1 MDATQV
7 CLTDDCDRPVD
18 FRGMCEMHYRREL
31 RAGRIERVVRT
42 VAPCAIDGCEKS
54 SRRKGWCHT
63 HYMRWREHGHVED
76 TRRVPIVGESPEAL
90 FELLVERTE
99 SCWNW
104 TGALAKGYGRIN
116 CAGDKW
122 LAHRW
127 SYEHHVGPIPEGL
140 DIDHLCE
147 NTRCVN
153 PEHLE
158 PVTGAENTRRY
169 HERKRARA

>member
-1 MDATQV
+1 MNACTE
-7 CLTDDCDRPVD
+7 TGCDREAYC
-18 FRGMCEMHYRREL
+18 RGLCDPHYRDAL
-31 RAGRIERVVRT
+31 RSGRMKRVVRT
-42 VAPCAIDGCEKS
+42 RKPCSVEGCDEL
-54 SRRKGWCHT
+54 SRRRGWCHT
-63 HYMRWREHGHVED
+63 HYMRWREHGHVEE
-76 TRRVPIVGESPEAL
+76 TRRAPVVGESPEAL
-90 FELLVERTE
+90 FESLVERTD

-116 CAGDKW
+116 HAGSTYA
-122 LAHRW
+122 AHRW

-153 PEHLE
+153 PDHLE
-158 PVTGAENTRRY
+158 PVTGPENTRRY